1 MVRRAV
7 FGHTAAIM
15 NLIALPAALSGFPTE
30 TNTLAMA
37 LLVGVLVTAF
47 TLRTERSE
55 K

>member
-1 MVRRAV
+1 MVRRTV
-7 FGHTAAIM
+7 FGHTDGTM
-15 NLIALPAALSGFPTE
+15 NLIALPATLSGFPSE

-47 TLRTERSE
+47 TLRAERSE

>member
-1 MVRRAV
+1 
-7 FGHTAAIM
+7 M
-15 NLIALPAALSGFPTE
+15 NLIALPAALSGFPSE

-47 TLRTERSE
+47 TLRAERTE